1 MIVDASR
8 SSSSSSDA
16 SAAAQAGGA
25 VILEKDRGE
34 GKRGS
39 FGLLHRSSS
48 SSGVV
53 SGPPDVTAGASSLMR
68 VSNTVGVLSGDASA
82 KASDHSTDG
91 AVTRGGFSLNL
102 VPAAAARE
110 GARLTQPGTF
120 LTLSNSQKA
129 SLKWLQLFVRGS

>member
-1 MIVDASR
+1 MV
-8 SSSSSSDA
+8 
-16 SAAAQAGGA
+16 
-25 VILEKDRGE
+25 EKDRGE
-34 GKRGS
+34 GTRGS
-39 FGLLHRSSS
+39 FGLRQR
-48 SSGVV
+48 SGVV
-53 SGPPDVTAGASSLMR
+53 SGGPPDVTAGASSLMR
-68 VSNTVGVLSGDASA
+68 VSKTVGVLSGDASA

>member
-8 SSSSSSDA
+8 SSSSSSEA

-25 VILEKDRGE
+25 GIAAKDRGE
-34 GKRGS
+34 GTRGS
-39 FGLLHRSSS
+39 FGLRHRSS

-129 SLKWLQLFVRGS
+129 SLKWLQLFVNGS